1 MRARGHQSV
10 NVLFVHNNF
19 PAQFRYLAR
28 ALSRDSSVKMVGIGS
43 TTSQNV
49 DGVDL
54 RKYILSPRNLAGTHP
69 FARRFDMECQ
79 RAEQVLYALSSL
91 VTSGFSPDVILAHP
105 GWGETL
111 PLRIMFPKA
120 RIIVYCEFF
129 YGDKGRDVDF
139 DPEFPSTGLDGHIA
153 LKLKNAATLL
163 ALNDAD
169 HGVSPTEWQR
179 STFPVHF
186 HDSISVVHEGVDVD
200 VVKPDPAAVLKLSSG
215 AQLRRSDEI
224 VTYVTRNLEPLRGC
238 HTFMRA
244 LPSILARRPQAQIVI
259 VGGDGVSYGRSAPEG
274 ETWKSVLLKELQG
287 RLDLRRVHFVGRLSY
302 HDYLKVLQISSAHI
316 YLTYPFVLSWSFL
329 EAMSAECL
337 MIGSNTAP
345 VREVIEDG
353 VNGLLVDFFD
363 VDGLADRVVEALAK
377 PSKFLSMRTQGRR
390 TMLEKYDME
399 RICIPNM
406 IGLMNALAV
415 SPGASASWTSNP
427 APEQDVVAAPAPAAA
442 DVAEARANKVRSR
455 TKRTV
460 FRRKATKR

>member
-1 MRARGHQSV
+1 M

-28 ALSRDSSVKMVGIGS
+28 ALARDASVKMVGIGS

-49 DGVDL
+49 TGVDL
-54 RKYILSPRNLAGTHP
+54 RKYILSPKNLADTHP

-111 PLRIMFPKA
+111 PLRIMFPNA
-120 RIIVYCEFF
+120 RLIAYCEFF

-179 STFPVHF
+179 STFPIQYQ
-186 HDSISVVHEGVDVD
+186 DSISVVHEGVDVD
-200 VVKPDPAAVLKLSSG
+200 MVKPDAAAVLNLG
-215 AQLRRSDEI
+215 PGVQLRQSDEV
-224 VTYVTRNLEPLRGC
+224 VTFVTRHLEPLRGC
-238 HTFMRA
+238 HVFLRA
-244 LPSILARRPQAQIVI
+244 LPDILARRPRAQVVI
-259 VGGDGVSYGRSAPEG
+259 VGGDSVSYGRAAPEG
-274 ETWKSVLLKELQG
+274 ETWKSVLLKELEG
-287 RLDLRRVHFVGRLSY
+287 RLDPSRVHFVGRLSY
-302 HDYLKVLQISSAHI
+302 LDYLKVLQISSAHV

-337 MIGSNTAP
+337 LIGSDTAP

-363 VDGLADRVVEALAK
+363 VNGIADRVVEALAR
-377 PSKFLSMRTQGRR
+377 PSRFLSLRKQARR
-390 TMLEKYDME
+390 TVLEKYDME

-406 IGLMNALAV
+406 IGLMNALAM
-415 SPGASASWTSNP
+415 SPGAGSSWTGNSIDEQEVMDL
-427 APEQDVVAAPAPAAA
+427 APVPAAA
-442 DVAEARANKVRSR
+442 EVVLAPTNQARR
-455 TKRTV
+455 TKRV
-460 FRRKATKR
+460 LGRRKATKA